1 MANTSAYQRQ
11 KEIDNL
17 FKRLD
22 NGQKAKLLELLLE
35 DEVSSWPCKAKEY
48 DVSSKVAKKLEWL
61 KEHWGT
67 QFTVEKKGVRS
78 RALRKMPLTGVL
90 ELLTTFCLG
99 ITESQ
104 DEAIT
109 FGSLE
114 QSNPLVNKVASG
126 LTALNHSTGSQVTIS
141 MAAFRDLQRLR
152 REAEAAGA
160 DPART
165 STAILD
171 RIDDILKAM
180 PSVKDEAETALY
192 QKRRLAYERSKEAK
206 APAFSS

>member
-1 MANTSAYQRQ
+1 MANTSTYQRQ
-11 KEIDNL
+11 KEIDSL

-22 NGQKAKLLELLLE
+22 KGQRSKLLELLLE
-35 DEVSSWPCKAKEY
+35 EEVASWPAKGKEY
-48 DVSSKVAKKLEWL
+48 GITSKATQKIEWL

-67 QFTVEKKGVRS
+67 QFEVEKKGAKT
-78 RALRKMPLTGVL
+78 RALRKMPLTSVI
-90 ELLTTFCLG
+90 ELLSTFCLG
-99 ITESQ
+99 ITETE

-114 QSNPLVNKVASG
+114 QPNPLVDKVASG
-126 LTALNHSTGSQVTIS
+126 LTALNQSTGSQVTIS

-152 REAEAAGA
+152 REAEASGA

-165 STAILD
+165 NTAILA

-180 PSVKDEAETALY
+180 PSVKDEVETALY
-192 QKRRLAYERSKEAK
+192 QKRRLAYERSKESK
-206 APAFSS
+206 APAFTG

>member
-1 MANTSAYQRQ
+1 MANTSTYQRQ

-35 DEVSSWPCKAKEY
+35 DEVATWPCKAKEY
-48 DVSSKVAKKLEWL
+48 EVSSKATKKLEWL

-67 QFTVEKKGVRS
+67 QFTVEKKGVKS

-114 QSNPLVNKVASG
+114 QRNPLVDKVASG
-126 LTALNHSTGSQVTIS
+126 LTALNHSTSSHVTIS

-165 STAILD
+165 NTAILD

-180 PSVKDEAETALY
+180 PSVKDIAETALY
-192 QKRRLAYERSKEAK
+192 QKRRQAYERSKEAK
-206 APAFSS
+206 VPAFSG